1 MPGGKFCRLHG
12 QILPPG
18 SGNTAVPLLY
28 LQINPFKINILEKI
42 PQTRPLARFSLQ
54 ESQKKARAE

>member
-18 SGNTAVPLLY
+18 SGNTAARFDQDEIKPFN
-28 LQINPFKINILEKI
+28 INVLEKT

-54 ESQKKARAE
+54 ERQKKARAE